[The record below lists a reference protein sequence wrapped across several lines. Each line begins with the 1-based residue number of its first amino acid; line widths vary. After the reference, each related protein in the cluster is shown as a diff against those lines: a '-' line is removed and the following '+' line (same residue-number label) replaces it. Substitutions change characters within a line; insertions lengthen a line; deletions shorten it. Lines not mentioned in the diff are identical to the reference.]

1 DDITGCQELRWIEPD
16 TDADRG
22 AGGDDVAGFE
32 GDAGADGFDNGGDVE
47 DQIGSVGLLA
57 GFAVDGAQQIEGLIA
72 DLVAGHGPRAHG
84 AVGVQALAEEPLG
97 VFFLHVPGGDVVDV
111 GVSPDVVH
119 RLVLGDVA
127 PTGADDDAG
136 LRFVVQ
142 PVSQLQVGVD
152 VCLGAD
158 DSRGGFGED
167 HRVVG
172 DVAGAGGGVE
182 AGVGELLGVLEVVA
196 TDAEDV
202 AT

>member
-111 GVSPDVVH
+111 GVSADIVHCLERGYVSPTSCTCIPQVQFLLTSVTAYPDAYI
-119 RLVLGDVA
+119 DWA
-127 PTGADDDAG
+127 
-136 LRFVVQ
+136 
-142 PVSQLQVGVD
+142 
-152 VCLGAD
+152 
-158 DSRGGFGED
+158 
-167 HRVVG
+167 
-172 DVAGAGGGVE
+172 
-182 AGVGELLGVLEVVA
+182 
-196 TDAEDV
+196 
-202 AT
+202 